1 MVLLQPC
8 KHDLDLCGE
17 EDNKPL
23 FQREILGVLST
34 WFCPVSSTLSDQK
47 REPGIWEVDYSRPG
61 GKAKAS
67 ALVEEDCKSRKL

>member
-17 EDNKPL
+17 DDNKPL
-23 FQREILGVLST
+23 FQREILGVSST
-34 WFCPVSSTLSDQK
+34 CFCSVSLTLSDQN
-47 REPGIWEVDYSRPG
+47 RELCIWEVEYSRPG

-67 ALVEEDCKSRKL
+67 ALLEEDCKSRKL

>member
-8 KHDLDLCGE
+8 KHHLDLCGE
-17 EDNKPL
+17 ENNKPL
-23 FQREILGVLST
+23 FQREILGVSST
-34 WFCPVSSTLSDQK
+34 CFCPASLTLNDQK
-47 REPGIWEVDYSRPG
+47 REVGKWGVDYCRPG